1 MFTINVTKAVT
12 RGGLGL
18 AIQVLVN
25 PSKAHLLGDYVHV
38 EGTLVDGLTLTPV
51 RGPNQGTSAL
61 PPAYGVY
68 KVNVPTSTNGSAKF
82 SLAARFAGVSL
93 KHPTRGTIV
102 RAVPQTPDAV
112 GAVPLLLE
120 KFDPNSAPEQ
130 QAKERKKPCPTA
142 ASPLAEL
149 RAALDALNAIVDLG
163 HATLTVDDQG
173 HVRALL

>member
-12 RGGLGL
+12 RGGLG
-18 AIQVLVN
+18 IQVLVD

-61 PPAYGVY
+61 PPAYNVY
-68 KVNVPTSTNGSAKF
+68 KVNVPTSTNGSVKF
-82 SLAARFAGVSL
+82 SLAARFAGVPL

-112 GAVPLLLE
+112 GAVVPLLLE
-120 KFDPNSAPEQ
+120 KFDPNSAPERR
-130 QAKERKKPCPTA
+130 AKERKKPCPTA
-142 ASPLAEL
+142 ASPLVEL